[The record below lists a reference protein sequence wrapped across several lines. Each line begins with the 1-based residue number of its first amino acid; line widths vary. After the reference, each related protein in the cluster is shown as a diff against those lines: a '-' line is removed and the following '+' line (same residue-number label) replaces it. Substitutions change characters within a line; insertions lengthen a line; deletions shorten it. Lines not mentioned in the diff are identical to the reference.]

1 MSAPPV
7 GDAVLYEVSY
17 GVWQCSR
24 ALYCDYD
31 ENKITPFDAVKFD
44 SLNEFKSRPIVDS
57 DKPSAQFAAIAIV
70 GLP

>member
-1 MSAPPV
+1 MEYASAV
-7 GDAVLYEVSY
+7 
-17 GVWQCSR
+17 
-24 ALYCDYD
+24 ALYLDYD